1 MSDLTSTAE
10 TESVTKPKEVALS
23 AIVLGILAVVLAV
36 IPGAAFVAFV
46 PGLLA
51 LVMGVFGLRDPA
63 QGSRR
68 SFAGAILGPVA
79 IVASILTI
87 SGALRL

>member
-1 MSDLTSTAE
+1 MTDLSSTVDAE
-10 TESVTKPKEVALS
+10 PAPRPKEVALS
-23 AIVLGILAVVLAV
+23 AIVLGILALVLSV

-63 QGSRR
+63 QGSRL
-68 SFAGAILGPVA
+68 SLAGVILGPVA
-79 IVASILTI
+79 IVVSILTV

>member
-1 MSDLTSTAE
+1 MTELSSTVDAE
-10 TESVTKPKEVALS
+10 PATKPKELALS
-23 AIVLGILAVVLAV
+23 AIVLGILAVVLAI

-68 SFAGAILGPVA
+68 SLAGVILGPVA
-79 IVASILTI
+79 IVVSILTV

>member
-1 MSDLTSTAE
+1 MTELSSTVDAE
-10 TESVTKPKEVALS
+10 PATKPKEIALS
-23 AIVLGILAVVLAV
+23 AIVLGILAVVLAI

-68 SFAGAILGPVA
+68 SLAGVILGPVA
-79 IVASILTI
+79 IVVSILTV